1 MMTTGPWGLAIMDI
15 VVLGCGIQQADWI
28 LVSLVLAVGHVS
40 RTRVTQFLVVSV
52 FEYGCLFL

>member
-28 LVSLVLAVGHVS
+28 LVSLVLAVDM
-40 RTRVTQFLVVSV
+40 
-52 FEYGCLFL
+52 CLGPG